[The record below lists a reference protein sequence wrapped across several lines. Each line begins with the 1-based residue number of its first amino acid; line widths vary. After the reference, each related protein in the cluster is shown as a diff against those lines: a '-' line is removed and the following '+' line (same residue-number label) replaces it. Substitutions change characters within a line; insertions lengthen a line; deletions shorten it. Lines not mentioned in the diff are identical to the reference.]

1 MKREFGKQDSGLW
14 VEGIGTVCRL
24 LPDDKDGDQHQR
36 LILDM
41 RNGTTL
47 LLVHN
52 IDIAERVPLGVGDR
66 IRFRGVYEWN
76 DLGGLVHWTHTD
88 PHQVEK
94 GGYIRYRT
102 RDYR

>member
-1 MKREFGKQDSGLW
+1 MKRQFGKQDSGLW

-24 LPDDKDGDQHQR
+24 LPDDKDGDHHQR

-52 IDIAERVPLGVGDR
+52 IEIAEKVPLGVGDR

-88 PHQVEK
+88 PFQIEK

-102 RDYR
+102 RDYC